1 MVSHWLQHEN
11 VCFWRSLGFE
21 LNNKKNIS
29 LVSHLQLSEKIQRF
43 IICLSQCQPIKQ
55 NLNQKREKRR
65 QVNRCLAGEYC
76 LHVWLRASMA
86 VKISE
91 IYLWVDK
98 KKDLVSEHLYT
109 ITQKMTL
116 TQDDRDICDGR
127 SERITIC
134 TKSSF
139 SVSIPPQS
147 CSHHCPPPL
156 CGVLY
161 EEFLTSVRATV

>member
-1 MVSHWLQHEN
+1 MS
-11 VCFWRSLGFE
+11 FWRSFGFE
-21 LNNKKNIS
+21 LNLKNTFF
-29 LVSHLQLSEKIQRF
+29 LVSHPQRFVKIQRS
-43 IICLSQCQPIKQ
+43 IICLSQYQPIEQ
-55 NLNQKREKRR
+55 NLNQKQEKQR

-76 LHVWLRASMA
+76 LHVCLGVSRT
-86 VKISE
+86 VKICE

-116 TQDDRDICDGR
+116 TQDDREICDGR
-127 SERITIC
+127 SERTTIC

-161 EEFLTSVRATV
+161 ELSQNVWPLGEL